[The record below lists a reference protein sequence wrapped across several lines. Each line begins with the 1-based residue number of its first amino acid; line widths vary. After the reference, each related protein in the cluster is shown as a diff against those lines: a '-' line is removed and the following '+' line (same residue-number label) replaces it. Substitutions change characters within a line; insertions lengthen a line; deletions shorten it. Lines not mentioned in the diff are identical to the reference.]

1 MSGAEDII
9 REVTALGGM
18 TENNL
23 RIVLNG
29 YEITKKSNELAV
41 IEDKRSR
48 ALQMFFVT
56 KRVEGCSPRTITYYQ
71 GVLKRFFTD
80 VNCNLETVTSDVIRY
95 YIAIRSERDGLGKV
109 SQGNE
114 LHVLKSFF
122 GWCTTEDYIAKDP
135 TQNVKPIKPD
145 QRIKKAFSEIELEK
159 LRKSVNTKRDLA
171 ILETL
176 YSTGCRVS
184 ELCGMD
190 RKNIDGNEI
199 TVFGKGGKERVCY
212 LNAKSLLA
220 ISDYLS
226 ERTDNNPALFVG
238 LDKPH
243 ERLTYGAVDVIVRN
257 LGKKAGV
264 EKCHPHRFRRTAAT
278 IALNRGMPIDQVQK
292 MLGHSVIGTTT
303 IYAQSDM
310 ENVKASH
317 KKYVV

>member
-41 IEDKRSR
+41 IEDKRAR

-56 KRVEGCSPRTITYYQ
+56 KHVEGCSPRTITYYR

-95 YIAIRSERDGLGKV
+95 YIAIRSERDKLSKV
-109 SQGNE
+109 SQDNE

-135 TQNVKPIKPD
+135 TQNVKPIKRD

-159 LRKSVNTKRDLA
+159 LRKNANTKRDLA

-190 RKNIDGNEI
+190 RKNVDGNEI

-220 ISDYLS
+220 IGDYLA
-226 ERTDNNPALFVG
+226 ERTDSNPSLFVG
-238 LDKPH
+238 MNSPH
-243 ERLTYGAVDVIVRN
+243 ERLTYGAVDTIIRK
-257 LGKKAGV
+257 LGERAGV

-317 KKYVV
+317 KKFVV

>member
-41 IEDKRSR
+41 IEDKRAR

-95 YIAIRSERDGLGKV
+95 YIAIRSERDRLGKV
-109 SQGNE
+109 SQDNE

-135 TQNVKPIKPD
+135 TKNIKPIKRD

-220 ISDYLS
+220 IGDYLS
-226 ERTDNNPALFVG
+226 ERNDNDPALFVG
-238 LDKPH
+238 LNSPH
-243 ERLTYGAVDVIVRN
+243 ERLTYSAVDDIMHK
-257 LGKKAGV
+257 LGLKAGV
-264 EKCHPHRFRRTAAT
+264 ENCHPHRFRRTAAT